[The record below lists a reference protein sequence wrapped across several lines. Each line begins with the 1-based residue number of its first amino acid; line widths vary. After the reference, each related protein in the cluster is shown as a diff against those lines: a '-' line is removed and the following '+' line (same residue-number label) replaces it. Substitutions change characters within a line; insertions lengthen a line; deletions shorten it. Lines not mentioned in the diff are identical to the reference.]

1 MKKTTA
7 AAFAAALAFTTAAQA
22 ADQLTFATPG
32 VPAVFGGIVAFVGKD
47 AGIFSKYGLD
57 VTVKPM
63 DSGDVG
69 QEKVQ
74 VQVRR
79 PPAKK

>member
-1 MKKTTA
+1 MRKCVFTRSGSPLDAIKESKVLSDDSEKA
-7 AAFAAALAFTTAAQA
+7 LLAALAEFSDTFTTSEGNILGRQA
-22 ADQLTFATPG
+22 E
-32 VPAVFGGIVAFVGKD
+32 
-47 AGIFSKYGLD
+47 
-57 VTVKPM
+57 VKPM